1 MFVKQKL
8 KNIFFLGLKEL
19 RTLCRDWVLLGT
31 VIYVFSLGLYFTA
44 TSGTDGITNAV
55 IAVVDEDD
63 SQLSRRLRDSF
74 LPPMFHLMPSISLPE
89 IDQGMDKGEY
99 TFVLVIPHYFERDV
113 LADKCPV
120 LQLNVDATR
129 MSQAFTGS
137 GYIQQII
144 QREIAEFVN
153 RSQPEGKTLAAI
165 IQRNRFNPNLSET
178 WFKAVMEIV
187 NNITLLAIILTG
199 SALLRE
205 RERGTLE
212 HLLVMPVTPFEIMVS
227 KLWSMALVV
236 LAAATFSVSVM
247 LQEVLQIPV
256 NGSILLFLAGV
267 LLHLFAAASLG
278 MVLATVAQSM
288 PQIGILLILIL
299 LPMQILSGGT
309 TPQESMPPG
318 VQFLMQFAPTT
329 HFVNFSQAILF
340 RGAGPGA
347 VLPAFLKLLL
357 IGCGLFFIAWK
368 RFQRA
373 AA

>member
-1 MFVKQKL
+1 MSVKQNL

-19 RTLCRDWVLLGT
+19 HTLCRDWVLLGT

-55 IAVVDEDD
+55 IAVVDEDN
-63 SQLSRRLRDSF
+63 SQLSRRIRDAF
-74 LPPMFHLMPSISLPE
+74 LPPMFHLMPPITLPE
-89 IDQGMDKGEY
+89 IDPGMDKGEY

-113 LADKCPV
+113 LAGKRPV

-153 RSQPEGKTLAAI
+153 RSQPEGQTLATI

-236 LAAATFSVSVM
+236 LVAAAFSVSVM

-309 TPQESMPPG
+309 TPQESMPAG

>member
-1 MFVKQKL
+1 MSVTQKL
-8 KNIFFLGLKEL
+8 KNIYFLGIKEL
-19 RTLCRDWVLLGT
+19 HTLCRDWVLLGT

-55 IAVVDEDD
+55 IAVVDEDN
-63 SQLSRRLRDSF
+63 SQLSRRIRDAF
-74 LPPMFHLMPSISLPE
+74 LPPMFHLMPPITLPE
-89 IDQGMDKGEY
+89 IDPGMDKGEY

-113 LADKCPV
+113 LAGKRPV

-153 RSQPEGKTLAAI
+153 RSQPEGQTLATI

-236 LAAATFSVSVM
+236 LVAAAFSVSVM

-309 TPQESMPPG
+309 TPQESMPAG

-340 RGAGPGA
+340 RGAGLSVVWKPFLAIFIIGS
-347 VLPAFLKLLL
+347 VLFLYSLS
-357 IGCGLFFIAWK
+357 
-368 RFQRA
+368 RFRKSVA
-373 AA
+373 